1 MNNDSKT
8 PKHFQLPLPPHVVTN
23 YFMAA
28 TEKNLYLNLLLKDQE
43 NLFIYGN
50 DWNSNYN
57 FPTCLNTIKHQAT
70 KWNVKEDGLFS
81 FAVNETHT
89 FLTKLQPNGKYVSWN
104 KTLPM
109 CVGSSNFLIASCYPN
124 TYALCSPQN
133 IIMNFDS
140 QTVGKIINFFS
151 VDEGNIQAIECS
163 PTHIFVLYDDSRVV
177 QYSKNSDY
185 VYTYLLSGKKTLP
198 NYNKLKVSN
207 DYILYALCND
217 SPDTD
222 KCTNS
227 TIFKWRI
234 VENTPKTK
242 LIEKSA
248 QSPYSDYD
256 YELNRPAFKINT
268 VTFTNIK
275 IDFLPKQNSYFSA
288 VSHQTDKSTI
298 ISYFSGSGNVQ
309 RSTVGDRFI
318 TQIVIPNS
326 NIEVM
331 RPVSVNYIPVKHP
344 NTVLSRYAS
353 ALFESDGRNFLVL
366 HGGLSSDYINV
377 SSKFFSFDLSD
388 GHALT
393 LNQQKQIP

>member
-1 MNNDSKT
+1 
-8 PKHFQLPLPPHVVTN
+8 
-23 YFMAA
+23 
-28 TEKNLYLNLLLKDQE
+28 
-43 NLFIYGN
+43 
-50 DWNSNYN
+50 
-57 FPTCLNTIKHQAT
+57 
-70 KWNVKEDGLFS
+70 
-81 FAVNETHT
+81 
-89 FLTKLQPNGKYVSWN
+89 
-104 KTLPM
+104 
-109 CVGSSNFLIASCYPN
+109 
-124 TYALCSPQN
+124 
-133 IIMNFDS
+133 MNFDS